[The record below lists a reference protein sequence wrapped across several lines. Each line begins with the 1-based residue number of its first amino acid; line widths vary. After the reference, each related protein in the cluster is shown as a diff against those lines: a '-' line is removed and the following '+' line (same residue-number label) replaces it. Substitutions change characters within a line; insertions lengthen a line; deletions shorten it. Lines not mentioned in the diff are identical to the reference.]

1 MGIHRL
7 NCIFDTNFV
16 VTDDSC
22 IHKDD
27 VIEVFKRAGY
37 DVTVRILV
45 KFMSERGI
53 HYVKDMRFGG
63 RSEVRGGYFSKRKEN
78 IKLVYFYCPLNI
90 KKSSRGDFLT

>member
-27 VIEVFKRAGY
+27 VIEVFKKAGY

-53 HYVKDMRFGG
+53 QYVKDMRFGG
-63 RSEVRGGYFSKRKEN
+63 RSGVRGGRVLGLLHLLY
-78 IKLVYFYCPLNI
+78 KLE
-90 KKSSRGDFLT
+90 